1 MLKWKVS
8 DCRRSRQKLTEEK
21 VRSIS
26 QCRHRNKF
34 KLVSLTSR
42 KSPKTSYNKWYPST
56 VLFRYRIVQ
65 LHETLSNSNLS
76 FFSDLILSL
85 PLSLYIYIYSL
96 NGNINIKIY
105 HRKVENK
112 PTYQIHRFPYE
123 MQYSSCLRINSTV
136 ASLIQR
142 HQQQWVLIKFQ
153 NCINLANKNAKKN
166 ILEKT

>member
-1 MLKWKVS
+1 MCV
-8 DCRRSRQKLTEEK
+8 
-21 VRSIS
+21 
-26 QCRHRNKF
+26 
-34 KLVSLTSR
+34 
-42 KSPKTSYNKWYPST
+42 
-56 VLFRYRIVQ
+56 
-65 LHETLSNSNLS
+65 
-76 FFSDLILSL
+76 
-85 PLSLYIYIYSL
+85 YSL
-96 NGNINIKIY
+96 NGNINVKIY

-153 NCINLANKNAKKN
+153 NCINLANKNVKKN

>member
-1 MLKWKVS
+1 M
-8 DCRRSRQKLTEEK
+8 KLWVTTT
-21 VRSIS
+21 
-26 QCRHRNKF
+26 
-34 KLVSLTSR
+34 LVSFLTLYS
-42 KSPKTSYNKWYPST
+42 
-56 VLFRYRIVQ
+56 
-65 LHETLSNSNLS
+65 
-76 FFSDLILSL
+76 
-85 PLSLYIYIYSL
+85 LSLYIYIYSL

-166 ILEKT
+166 ILEKNLEDSNALRNFKNQSENSFLLALLAAKAHPINRNPGNFYLNLFNMGFLKLL